1 MSYLCG
7 KFMLKVMFFQEI
19 IDKYYSADD
28 NLRRLLIHHSRQV
41 ADRALSIAR
50 RHPEWQIDLA
60 ALEDAAMLHDI
71 GICQTDAPGI
81 HCHGTE
87 PYLLHGRLG
96 ALMMRAEAANLEA
109 IARVCERHTG
119 TGLTAANI
127 REQGLPLPEE
137 DLLPETLIE
146 RIVCYADKF
155 YSKSHPERE
164 RTVAQTAQSLAKFGA
179 EGVQKFLSWAQEF
192 EGYQS
197 DSSF

>member
-1 MSYLCG
+1 
-7 KFMLKVMFFQEI
+7 MFFQEI

-28 NLRRLLIHHSRQV
+28 NLRSLLIHHSRQV
-41 ADRALSIAR
+41 ADRALAIAR
-50 RHPEWQIDLA
+50 RHPEWCIDLA

-81 HCHGTE
+81 HCHGTS

-96 ALMMRAEAANLEA
+96 ALMMRHEAAGRDAAEAAAFEA

-119 TGLTAANI
+119 TGLTAENI
-127 REQGLPLPEE
+127 RTQGLPLPEE

-146 RIVCYADKF
+146 RLVCYADKF

-164 RTVAQTAQSLAKFGA
+164 RTVEQTAKSLEKFGA
-179 EGVQKFLSWAQEF
+179 EGVEKFLGWAQEF
-192 EGYQS
+192 EGYGA
-197 DSSF
+197 